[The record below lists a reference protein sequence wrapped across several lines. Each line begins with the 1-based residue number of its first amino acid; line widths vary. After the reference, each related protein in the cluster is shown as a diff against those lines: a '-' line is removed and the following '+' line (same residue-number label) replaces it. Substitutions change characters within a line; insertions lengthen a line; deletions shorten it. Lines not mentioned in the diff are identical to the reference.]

1 MEEKL
6 AIIHQIRRN
15 SDISSDGMSS
25 LRQLANCNTTI
36 DPSTR
41 IRRAADSIAT
51 EMKKLHGGNWQAQ
64 IDHQRR
70 LVMVWAIDQ

>member
-1 MEEKL
+1 M
-6 AIIHQIRRN
+6 AIIHQIRRKSTTAN
-15 SDISSDGMSS
+15 SDGISA
-25 LRQLANCNTTI
+25 LRKLVSCNTTT

-41 IRRAADSIAT
+41 ISRAADSIAT